1 MSEKSKKSKEKNYE
15 KKLDMAEHDY
25 RLKMLGLP
33 NRITKFII
41 KTLLLLIPIII
52 FLIWLAKTLK

>member
-1 MSEKSKKSKEKNYE
+1 MTKKLKKGKEKNYE

-25 RLKMLGLP
+25 KLKMLGIS

-41 KTLLLLIPIII
+41 RTLLLLIPIII
-52 FLIWLAKTLK
+52 LLIWLVKTIK